1 MGSRLFVGPWRQ
13 IAQCGAAP
21 PFFELPTGPLTR
33 ERPMRCLG
41 HLSPRQHKEE
51 GFKKLCVA
59 KKSNTRL
66 QFPTRLSTYRWLV
79 RFSLLDCGY

>member
-51 GFKKLCVA
+51 GSKKLCGARGGKRVPA
-59 KKSNTRL
+59 TSRKTIHLSLVSVL
-66 QFPTRLSTYRWLV
+66 QLV
-79 RFSLLDCGY
+79 